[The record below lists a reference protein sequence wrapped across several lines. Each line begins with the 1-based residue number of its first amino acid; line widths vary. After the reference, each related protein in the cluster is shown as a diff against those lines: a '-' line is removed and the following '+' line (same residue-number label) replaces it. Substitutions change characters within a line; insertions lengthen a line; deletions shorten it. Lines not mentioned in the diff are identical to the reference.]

1 MDKRFIHMKIH
12 LFLSLAVVI
21 AGLFPAPE
29 TRAWGRTAHAI
40 IGQAALAT
48 LEPAKRARAME
59 ILGVTSAAALP
70 AALEE
75 ACFWPDTVR
84 ENPRW
89 AWSAP
94 QHYVNIPRPATHY
107 NRQRDCHDGRCAPE
121 AILKYA
127 ARLSQAGPSQA
138 NRWQDFAWLCHL
150 VGDLHQPLHAGYR
163 DDRGGNLVEIEFR
176 GQNYNLHEF
185 WDRALVDDRLAG
197 QAMPDF
203 CLDPWME
210 PLVAAPWAPAEVAAW
225 TAESHGLVATH
236 AYPPGPV
243 IGDEFADPSWTVI
256 RQQWGK
262 AATRLG
268 RILEIVLAEE
278 ISGDSD

>member
-1 MDKRFIHMKIH
+1 MD
-12 LFLSLAVVI
+12 
-21 AGLFPAPE
+21 E
-29 TRAWGRTAHAI
+29 
-40 IGQAALAT
+40 AALAT

-150 VGDLHQPLHAGYR
+150 GGDLHAALLE
-163 DDRGGNLVEIEFR
+163 RGLG
-176 GQNYNLHEF
+176 
-185 WDRALVDDRLAG
+185 
-197 QAMPDF
+197 
-203 CLDPWME
+203 
-210 PLVAAPWAPAEVAAW
+210 
-225 TAESHGLVATH
+225 ES
-236 AYPPGPV
+236 
-243 IGDEFADPSWTVI
+243 
-256 RQQWGK
+256 
-262 AATRLG
+262 
-268 RILEIVLAEE
+268 
-278 ISGDSD
+278 